1 MGEDIKLDRIK
12 NAAKRMNT
20 SLEKQ
25 IVETRN
31 KEKKQELQYLLED
44 MDKATIE
51 KELSKSQGV
60 YRQLDYSISN
70 KKIDLKNLSKNP
82 EVKRYISLM
91 STVNDLEEEKKLIG
105 EKIGI
110 LEQKLCDHKLLY
122 LMTFPK
128 ESKAY
133 YPTFRC
139 LCCGKA
145 INGIINEDQIVI
157 NKDFLDEDQYSYK
170 GNVLEYMNTK
180 FKYFE
185 LLEQGETE
193 EEILVEIQDELCV
206 RHDGARKKFKLIR
219 KRDDN

>member
-25 IVETRN
+25 IEETRN

-51 KELSKSQGV
+51 KELDKSQGV

-70 KKIDLKNLSKNP
+70 KKIDLKKLSKNP

-91 STVNDLEEEKKLIG
+91 TTVNDLEEEKKEIG

-110 LEQKLCDHKLLY
+110 LEQKL
-122 LMTFPK
+122 
-128 ESKAY
+128 
-133 YPTFRC
+133 
-139 LCCGKA
+139 
-145 INGIINEDQIVI
+145 
-157 NKDFLDEDQYSYK
+157 
-170 GNVLEYMNTK
+170 
-180 FKYFE
+180 
-185 LLEQGETE
+185 
-193 EEILVEIQDELCV
+193 
-206 RHDGARKKFKLIR
+206 
-219 KRDDN
+219 